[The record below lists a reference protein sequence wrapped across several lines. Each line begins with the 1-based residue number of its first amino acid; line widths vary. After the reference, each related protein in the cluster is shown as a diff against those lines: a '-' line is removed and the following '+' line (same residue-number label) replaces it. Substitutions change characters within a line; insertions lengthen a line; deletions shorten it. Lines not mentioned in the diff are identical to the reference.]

1 MSRANQINEESK
13 IWIINVAGKG
23 IRLFEAALHLGY
35 KLPVKKWQ
43 LKNENDKKIVNAKK
57 KEIQEEFRTRL
68 GLIVDVP
75 KAGFGN
81 SNDGN
86 TSRRFFMDPE
96 LS

>member
-1 MSRANQINEESK
+1 MHAR
-13 IWIINVAGKG
+13 
-23 IRLFEAALHLGY
+23 IRLFEAILHLGY

-86 TSRRFFMDPE
+86 TSRRF
-96 LS
+96 LWAQSSHKK

>member
-1 MSRANQINEESK
+1 M
-13 IWIINVAGKG
+13 
-23 IRLFEAALHLGY
+23 FEAVLHLGY

-43 LKNENDKKIVNAKK
+43 LKKENVKK

-75 KAGFGN
+75 KTSFGN

-86 TSRRFFMDPE
+86 TRRRFLWEIRDTS
-96 LS
+96 LL